1 MPTRMMRSGETER
14 SSEEGSLYSSGDES
28 FIAPEDS
35 DASIVSDS
43 EASYRPPPAAQGA
56 PASSVSSD
64 SSCSDPDEEAS
75 SSSPSPTGGGGALVF
90 TDRVT
95 DSDLP
100 RPVPSLPA
108 PVPVTPALSDNVTTR
123 YPKRERR
130 AVQDVYLDA
139 NIRRVRRVLE
149 ADERRDLIREAR
161 DWNDAPASDED
172 VGDAE
177 ANVREVSTAVL
188 RSIHSA
194 VAARNNMPAIDD
206 ADVEDDTDADA
217 ESDSSA

>member
-1 MPTRMMRSGETER
+1 MRSGETER

-35 DASIVSDS
+35 DASVVSDS

-56 PASSVSSD
+56 TASSVTSD
-64 SSCSDPDEEAS
+64 LSCSDPHEEAS
-75 SSSPSPTGGGGALVF
+75 RSSPSQTGEGGPLVL
-90 TDRVT
+90 TDRVPT
-95 DSDLP
+95 GSDLP

-177 ANVREVSTAVL
+177 ANVRGVSTAVL